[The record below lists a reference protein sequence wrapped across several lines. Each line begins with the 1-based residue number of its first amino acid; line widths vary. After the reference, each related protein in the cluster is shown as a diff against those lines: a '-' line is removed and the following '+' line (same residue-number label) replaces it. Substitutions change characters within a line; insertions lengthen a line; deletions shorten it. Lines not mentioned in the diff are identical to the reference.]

1 MKSIKSRKKKQLMW
15 VDDFSLDS
23 DKVSINNQNSVL
35 KNPYERYTQLI
46 KGSKLEWNSK

>member
-1 MKSIKSRKKKQLMW
+1 MKHIKQRKKKQLIW
-15 VDDFSLDS
+15 TDDFSLDS

-35 KNPYERYTQLI
+35 KNPYVRYTQII

>member
-23 DKVSINNQNSVL
+23 DTVSINNHNSVL

-46 KGSKLEWNSK
+46 KVSKLEWNSK